1 MKNVITIL
9 SLSFIVM
16 AAAPLSAQQLK
27 GYDKQNMNTSV
38 KPGDNF
44 VEYACGNWLKTH
56 PLRDDQMTNGA
67 FMDLYEENQKQIQ
80 QMILEF
86 ATQPQEKGS
95 LGYKIGT
102 IYNQMMDTLTRNEQ
116 GLAPIMPSL
125 EKIRAIKDRKEYQ
138 RVTAETDRRGANTMM
153 FKWGVGSDIRDAD
166 NNIVSISQGGLGL
179 GTRDYYFNEDPQSQM
194 VREAYKAYLKRSFL
208 ALGYDEA
215 TAGERTDKV
224 YAIEKRIAEPS
235 YDMVKLRDIDAN
247 YHKMTYDELVSDFPG
262 IDWPTVFWV
271 SGFPAFKELVVE
283 QPEPLHEVE
292 KILADTPL
300 EDLKAYAEVR
310 IIMGASSSLTQDLRR
325 SYFTFVQAL
334 TGQPQD
340 DHLWKQATSLVN
352 GVLGN
357 AIGKMYC
364 ERYFPETSKQRMLTM
379 VRNLQTALGERIEAL
394 DWMGEAT
401 KAEAKKK
408 LADFH
413 VKIGYPDKWKDYSK
427 MQIDEDLM
435 LFENLM
441 NVSEWNWLDAL
452 NRKVNKPVDKEEWHM
467 NPQTI
472 NAYYNP
478 TTNEIC
484 FPAGILQPPFFDV
497 EADDAQNYGA
507 IGGVIGHEMSH
518 GFDDQG
524 CQFDLTGNQRNW
536 WTEADKAAFDKRAA
550 QLADYFSTIEVV
562 NGKKVNGKQ
571 TLGENIGDNGGLHV
585 ALQALHNTGNN
596 SVIDGFTAD
605 QRFFLGW
612 ARVWASNNREQY
624 MDMLLNQD
632 VHSPNAAR
640 VNGALPQI
648 DEWYDAFG
656 IKKGKLFIPKNK
668 RIKIW

>member
-1 MKNVITIL
+1 MKNVIRIFSVSMMLMCGTTA
-9 SLSFIVM
+9 F
-16 AAAPLSAQQLK
+16 AQLK
-27 GYDKQNMNTSV
+27 GYDKANMNLDV
-38 KPGDNF
+38 NPGDNF
-44 VEYACGNWLKTH
+44 VEYACGNWLKNH

-67 FMDLYEENQKQIQ
+67 FLDLYEQNQKQIQ

-86 ATQPQEKGS
+86 STQPQEKGS

-102 IYNQMMDTLTRNEQ
+102 LYNQMMDTLKRNEQ
-116 GLAPIMPSL
+116 GLKPIMGYI
-125 EKIRAIKDRKEYQ
+125 ERIRAVKDRKEYQ
-138 RVTAETDRRGANTMM
+138 RVTAEIDRRGESTMM
-153 FKWGVGSDIRDAD
+153 YAWGVTADQRDAD
-166 NNIVSISQGGLGL
+166 NNIVSISQAGLGL
-179 GTRDYYFNEDPQSQM
+179 GNRDYYFNDDPQTLA
-194 VREAYKAYLKRSFL
+194 VREAYKAYNKRMFM
-208 ALGYDEA
+208 ALGYNEDKAKEL
-215 TAGERTDKV
+215 TEKV
-224 YAIEKRIAEPS
+224 YAIELRIAGAS
-235 YDMVKLRDIDAN
+235 YDMVKLRDVDAN
-247 YHKMTYDELVSDFPG
+247 YHKMSYDELVSTFPG

-271 SGFPAFKELVVE
+271 TGFPAFKQLVVG

-292 KILADTPL
+292 KILAETPL
-300 EDLKAYAEVR
+300 DDLKAYAEVR
-310 IIMGASSSLTQDLRR
+310 VISGAASCLTMDLRR
-325 SYFTFVQAL
+325 SQFAFSQAL
-334 TGQPQD
+334 TGKPED
-340 DHLWKQATSLVN
+340 DPLWKQATNLVN

-364 ERYFPETSKQRMLTM
+364 EKYFPETSKQRVLTM
-379 VRNLQTALGERIEAL
+379 VRNLQTALGQRIDAL
-394 DWMGEAT
+394 DWMSDAT

-427 MQIDEDLM
+427 MEIDDQLS
-435 LFENLM
+435 LYENLA
-441 NVSEWNWLDAL
+441 NVSEWNWIDAL

-467 NPQTI
+467 TPQTI

-484 FPAGILQPPFFDV
+484 FPAGILQAPFFDV

-536 WTEADKAAFDKRAA
+536 WTDADKAAFDKRAA
-550 QLADYFSTIEVV
+550 RLADYFSTIEVV

-585 ALQALHNTGNN
+585 ALQALHNTGNK
-596 SVIDGFTAD
+596 SVIDGLTAD

-632 VHSPNAAR
+632 VHSPNTAR

-648 DEWYDAFG
+648 DEWYDAFN
-656 IKKGKLFIPKNK
+656 IKKGKLFIPKKK